1 MSFRIL
7 PRLASTFPIRL
18 SAPASAR
25 LSALRNQLQPH
36 RSWGLNIR
44 TMATCNLPQTMKG
57 VIIEKT
63 GGTEVLQYRTDLP
76 LPTPKDGEVLV
87 KNDVIGINY
96 IDTYFRT
103 GLYPAPSFP
112 YILGREGAGTLIT
125 TSPSLPSCSPGDR
138 VVYMGTSSYAEY
150 TAVPTLHV
158 HKLPAAIDNATG
170 AAAILQGLTAL
181 TLIREAHAV
190 QRGDWVLVHA
200 AAGGVG
206 LWLCQLLAAVGARTI
221 ATASSS
227 EKLELAK
234 KAGAEVLV
242 NYAGPEGQEAVVKKV
257 KEVTGGEGVVAVFDG
272 VGKATFDAS
281 LEALARKG
289 SMISFGNASGA
300 VPPLTIVRLSAK
312 NTKLLRPTLFN
323 YVATRDEAEH
333 YAQEL
338 FSFIEKN
345 KLDVRIH
352 ETYPLQEVARAHEDL
367 EGRKTTGKLLLKP

>member
-1 MSFRIL
+1 M
-7 PRLASTFPIRL
+7 
-18 SAPASAR
+18 R
-25 LSALRNQLQPH
+25 LSALRNQLKPLG
-36 RSWGLNIR
+36 RFWSVR
-44 TMATCNLPQTMKG
+44 TMASTTSNLPQTMKG
-57 VIIEKT
+57 VVIEKT

-87 KNDVIGINY
+87 KNEVIGVNY

-112 YILGREGAGTLIT
+112 YILGREAAGTLLT
-125 TSPSLPSCSPGDR
+125 TSPALPSLTPGDK
-138 VVYMGTSSYAEY
+138 VVYMGTSAYAEY
-150 TAVPTLHV
+150 TAVPPTHV
-158 HKLPAAIDNATG
+158 HKLPPSISPATG

-181 TLIREAHAV
+181 TLIRDAHPV

-206 LWLCQLLAAVGARTI
+206 LWLCQLLAAVGARTV
-221 ATASSS
+221 ATASS
-227 EKLELAK
+227 EAKLELARA
-234 KAGAEVLV
+234 AGAEVLV
-242 NYAGPEGQEAVVKKV
+242 NYAGAEGQDAVVRKV
-257 KEVTGGEGVVAVFDG
+257 KDVTGGKGVVAVFDG

-289 SMISFGNASGA
+289 SMVSFGNASGA
-300 VPPLTIVRLSAK
+300 VPPFTIARLSAK
-312 NTKLLRPTLFN
+312 NIKLLRPTLFN
-323 YVATRDEAEH
+323 YIATRDEAEH

-338 FSFIEKN
+338 WAFIEQN

-352 ETYPLQEVARAHEDL
+352 ETYPLQDVARAHQDL